1 MRIVVGMSGGVDSSV
16 AALLLKRAGHEVV
29 GVFMNNWEEEDEDG
43 VCSAQRDWADVRRV
57 CDCLDIP
64 YYSVNFAKEYRQRVF
79 DHFLAEYRRARTPNP
94 DVLCNREIKF
104 SVFLRFALSLGA
116 QKIAT
121 GHFARLDCV
130 QGQYRLLRA
139 ADENK
144 DQTYFLYMLSQE
156 ALSHAVFPVGG
167 LCKAEVRALARE
179 AGLPV
184 SEKKDST
191 GVCFIGERNFKKFLS
206 QYLPAQPGQITTPDG
221 RVVGRHDGLMY
232 YTLGQ
237 RRGLGIGGAGDGRR
251 WFVVDKDVP
260 RNRLIVEQGEDS
272 PRLYADWA
280 LLSGLTFLAG
290 RAPCREG
297 EPLFCQVRLRHRQ
310 PLQSACLVLSPEGAR
325 IEFDTPQRA
334 VTPGQAAV
342 FYQGEVC
349 LGGGTVERA
358 HIAGSANF

>member
-16 AALLLKRAGHEVV
+16 AALLLKRAGHEVI
-29 GVFMNNWEEEDEDG
+29 GVFMNNWEEQDEDG
-43 VCSAQRDWADVRRV
+43 VCTAQRDWADVRRV

-104 SVFLRFALSLGA
+104 SAFLRFALSLGA

-310 PLQSACLVLSPEGAR
+310 PLQSARLVLSPEGAR